1 MIKKLGKYG
10 ETEHFR
16 SLVEQVTEYA
26 IFMLDP
32 DGHVATWNPGAQRI
46 KGYTPDEIIGSH
58 FSRFYRPEDVW
69 KCEYELEVARR
80 EGRVEDEGWRVRKDG
95 SLFWANVV
103 ITCLHD
109 DQGHIIGY
117 GKVTRDL
124 TDRRR
129 QEQQLLETEQRF
141 RLLVESVRDY
151 AIFMLDERGYVS
163 TWNVGA
169 ERIKGYHSQEIIGQH
184 FSRFYPE
191 DDVRAGKCDMELEIA
206 AAEGRFEDEGW
217 RVRKDGSRFW
227 ANVVITALFSS
238 ATGKHVG
245 FAKVTRD
252 LTERRAAEEQR
263 LRLGKLAEERIA
275 ALAELSEALA
285 SASTTNEVAQA
296 VIDKGMRIAHA
307 DTCTLYLLDDT
318 TRTLDLIA
326 ERGCNPDVIAQV
338 KHITADSNNPTYAI
352 GTGTA
357 PSAWIESYEE
367 YLRYF
372 PALARQSFPGERARA
387 FACVPLIAE
396 SRILGMIGIGLRQ
409 ERPFPSDER
418 EFIESGARQCAQAL
432 ARARRL
438 DSERRAA
445 AEVARLQASLATTLR
460 SIGDAVIAT
469 DGVGAITL
477 MNTVA
482 ESLTGYH
489 EDAARGRFIGEV
501 FRIVNE
507 HTREPVPNPVD
518 KVIASGAIVG
528 LANHTLLIARDGREI
543 PIDDSAAPI
552 RAHGS
557 ATIEGVVLVFR
568 DISDR
573 KREEQWRAYVSEAS
587 SVLAES
593 LDYVANLARVVQLAV
608 PRLADLCAI
617 DIVIEGEMRRLAVAH
632 NAPAK
637 AAILEELHA
646 KYPPDRE
653 AAHGVARVLKTGRA
667 ALYSELPDQLLVD
680 SCVDAEHLR
689 LVRALGM
696 HSVLVVPLVTGHRT
710 IGALTF
716 AYAESD
722 LAYSE
727 DDLHIA
733 GDLARRCANSVE
745 NARLYALEQSSRK
758 QADIANRAKDEF
770 LAIVSHELRTP
781 LNAIMGW
788 AKLLSEPDFEEHR
801 RARAVQTIERNA
813 VAMAQLIEDLLDMS
827 RMISGKMRLEIQ
839 SVNVTQIV
847 EAAFDTIRPAAAA
860 KSVELVSVLDPT
872 VPAITGDPT
881 RLQQVVWNLLS
892 NAIKF
897 TPKGGRV
904 RIVTDIVN
912 SSIEITVSDTGRG
925 IDPTFLPYVFDAFR
939 QEDASA
945 SRARGGLGLGLAI
958 TKQLVELH
966 GGSIHASS
974 AGEGKGAVFTVLLPV
989 SAVASTADAR
999 HAAAAKL
1006 RAATYERAEL
1016 RGLRVLV
1023 VDDEE
1028 DARMLIAA
1036 VLENCGCRLITA
1048 ASASQAL
1055 ELIAIEAPDMLVSD
1069 IGMPNQD
1076 GYALIRK
1083 VRALPRDKG
1092 GAMPAA
1098 ALTAYTRAEDRRRML
1113 QAGYSMHI
1121 GKPVDPAELVDAAA
1135 ALARMIARA

>member
-1 MIKKLGKYG
+1 VVIKKLGKYG

-16 SLVEQVTEYA
+16 LLVEQVTEYA

-46 KGYTPDEIIGSH
+46 KGYAPGEIIGSH

-95 SLFWANVV
+95 TLFWANVV

-109 DQGHIIGY
+109 NQGDIIGY

-129 QEQQLLETEQRF
+129 QEQAVLEAEQRF

-169 ERIKGYHSQEIIGQH
+169 QRIKGYQADEIIGQH

-191 DDVRAGKCDMELEIA
+191 DDIRAGKCEMELEVAI
-206 AAEGRFEDEGW
+206 AEGRFEDEGW

-227 ANVVITALFSS
+227 ANVVITALFNST
-238 ATGKHVG
+238 TGKHVG

-263 LRLGKLAEERIA
+263 LRLGKLAQERIL
-275 ALAELSEALA
+275 ALGELSEALA
-285 SASTTNEVAQA
+285 SASSTNEVALA

-318 TRTLDLIA
+318 TQTLDLIA
-326 ERGCNPDVIAQV
+326 ERGCNPDVLARVQ
-338 KHITADSNNPTYAI
+338 HITADSGNPTYAI

-357 PSAWIESYEE
+357 PSAWIESYAQ
-367 YLRYF
+367 YLEYF
-372 PALARQSFPGERARA
+372 PALARHSYPGQRVQA

-396 SRILGMIGIGLRQ
+396 NRILGMIGIGLRQ
-409 ERPFPSDER
+409 ERAFSSEER
-418 EFIESGARQCAQAL
+418 EFIETGARQCAQAL

-445 AEVARLQASLATTLR
+445 AEVERLQASLATTLR

-469 DGVGAITL
+469 DAAGAITL

-482 ESLTGYH
+482 ESLTGFD
-489 EDAARGRFIGEV
+489 EAAARGRPIAEV

-507 HTREPVPNPVD
+507 HTRAPVPNPVD
-518 KVIASGAIVG
+518 KVIESGAIVG
-528 LANHTLLIARDGREI
+528 LANHTLLIARNGREI

-552 RAHGS
+552 RAQGS
-557 ATIEGVVLVFR
+557 TAIEGVVLVFR

-573 KREEQWRAYVSEAS
+573 KREEEWRAYVSEAS

-593 LDYVANLARVVQLAV
+593 LDYEANLARVVQLAV

-617 DIVIEGEMRRLAVAH
+617 DIVIEGEVKRLAVAH
-632 NAPAK
+632 ADPAK
-637 AAILEELHA
+637 GVILEELHA
-646 KYPPDRE
+646 KYPPVRDG
-653 AAHGVARVLKTGRA
+653 AHGGPRELRTGRA
-667 ALYSELPDQLLVD
+667 SLYREVPEQLLIEG
-680 SCVDAEHLR
+680 CVDAEHLR
-689 LVRALGM
+689 LVRALGLR
-696 HSVLVVPLVTGHRT
+696 SVLVVPLVAGHRT
-710 IGALTF
+710 LGALTF
-716 AYAESD
+716 AYAESHR
-722 LAYSE
+722 AYSE

-733 GDLARRCANSVE
+733 GDLARRCANSIE
-745 NARLYALEQSSRK
+745 NARLYAAEQSSRK
-758 QADIANRAKDEF
+758 RADIANRAKDEF

-788 AKLLSEPDFEEHR
+788 AKLLSEPDFDEAR
-801 RARAVQTIERNA
+801 RTRAVQTIERNA
-813 VAMAQLIEDLLDMS
+813 VTMAQLIEDLLDMS

-839 SVNVTQIV
+839 SVNVINV
-847 EAAFDTIRPAAAA
+847 IEAALDTLRPAASARG
-860 KSVELVSVLDPT
+860 VELVAVLDPT

-897 TPKGGRV
+897 TSKGGRV
-904 RIVTDIVN
+904 RVVSEVID
-912 SSIEITVSDTGRG
+912 SRIEITVTDTGRG
-925 IDPTFLPYVFDAFR
+925 IAPSFLPYVFEAFR

-966 GGSIHASS
+966 GGSVQASS
-974 AGEGKGAVFTVLLPV
+974 AGEGQGAKFTVLLPV
-989 SAVASTADAR
+989 SAVSPADKL
-999 HAAAAKL
+999 HGAAAKL

-1016 RGLRVLV
+1016 RGVRVLV

-1036 VLENCGCRLITA
+1036 VLENCGCRVTTA
-1048 ASASQAL
+1048 ASAREAL
-1055 ELIAIEAPDMLVSD
+1055 AWIATEKPDMLVSD
-1069 IGMPNQD
+1069 IGMPDED

-1083 VRALPRDKG
+1083 VRALAGDKG
-1092 GAMPAA
+1092 GAIPAA
-1098 ALTAYTRAEDRRRML
+1098 ALTAYTRSEDRRRML
-1113 QAGYSMHI
+1113 NAGYSMHL
-1121 GKPVDPAELVDAAA
+1121 GKPVDPAELVDAVA
-1135 ALARMIARA
+1135 ALARLIPR